1 MGDWQGAEEEEW
13 FVTFF
18 DCDVPEN
25 ESFFPYFVR
34 LFGEQGKWR
43 KKKKKVEKED
53 EECYYNINIY
63 KILPYPPNTKDVKEF
78 FIQRTDRGYGV
89 IAGGPFENH

>member
-1 MGDWQGAEEEEW
+1 MGDRQGAEEEEC

-18 DCDVPEN
+18 DCDVPKD

-43 KKKKKVEKED
+43 KKKKKSD
-53 EECYYNINIY
+53 EELEESYYGIGVY
-63 KILPYPPNTKDVKEF
+63 KILPYPPNTKDPRDF
-78 FIQRTDRGYGV
+78 FIRKT
-89 IAGGPFENH
+89 